1 MNIVVLKE
9 RTDELILKLVNIWED
24 SVKYTHLFLSNDE
37 IDNIKKYVPTAL
49 MNVKN
54 LFVVKNELNEIVAF
68 MGVQDKKNEMLFIKN
83 SERRKGIGRSLVEF
97 GIKNYQ
103 VNQVVVNE
111 QNENARKFYEY
122 MGFSIYDRSEF
133 DEQGNPYP
141 ILYLKI

>member
-24 SVKYTHLFLSNDE
+24 SVKSTHLFLSNDE

-68 MGVQDKKNEMLFIKN
+68 MGVQDKKIEMLFIKN
-83 SERRKGIGRSLVEF
+83 AKEEKE
-97 GIKNYQ
+97 
-103 VNQVVVNE
+103 
-111 QNENARKFYEY
+111 
-122 MGFSIYDRSEF
+122 
-133 DEQGNPYP
+133 
-141 ILYLKI
+141 

>member
-1 MNIVVLKE
+1 MKIEFVEE
-9 RTDELILKLVNIWED
+9 RTNELILKLIDIWED
-24 SVKYTHLFLSNDE
+24 SVKSTHLFLSNDE

-49 MNVKN
+49 MDVKN

-68 MGVQDKKNEMLFIKN
+68 MGVQDKKIEMLFIKN
-83 SERRKGIGRSLVEF
+83 SERRKGIGRILVEF

-133 DEQGNPYP
+133 DEQGNPYL

>member
-1 MNIVVLKE
+1 M
-9 RTDELILKLVNIWED
+9 D
-24 SVKYTHLFLSNDE
+24 
-37 IDNIKKYVPTAL
+37 
-49 MNVKN
+49 VKN
-54 LFVVKNELNEIVAF
+54 LFVVKNELNKIVAF
-68 MGVQDKKNEMLFIKN
+68 MGVQDKKIEMLFIKN

-122 MGFSIYDRSEF
+122 MGFSIYNKSEF

-141 ILYLKI
+141 ILYMKI